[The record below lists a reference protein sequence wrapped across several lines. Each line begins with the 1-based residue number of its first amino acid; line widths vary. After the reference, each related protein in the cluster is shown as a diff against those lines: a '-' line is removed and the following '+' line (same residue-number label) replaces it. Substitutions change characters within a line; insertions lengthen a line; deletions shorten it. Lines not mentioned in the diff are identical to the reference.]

1 MRRAKITVIG
11 AGNVGAATASALLA
25 RRLGDV
31 VLMDVREGLAAG
43 RALDLGQA
51 ASLEGVDCS
60 VSGARHYEQTAGSD
74 LVVIAAGVPR
84 SPGMSR
90 DDLLRTNHEIVGRV
104 TRDAVRYSP
113 ASILLVVSNPL
124 DAMVQTAF
132 RASGFP
138 RRRVLGMAGVL
149 DAARF
154 ASFIAA
160 ELDVSVENVRASVVG
175 GHGDTMVPLPRYST
189 VAGVPITRLLGE
201 DAVGRLVERTRQA
214 GREIVELQGTSA
226 WLAPGSGVAE
236 MAEAILRDRKKIL
249 PCAVYLEGE
258 YGISGVFLGV
268 PAKLGAGGLIEL
280 AVLDLTLGE
289 RAALQRSAAEVR
301 ALLDIVGI

>member
-1 MRRAKITVIG
+1 
-11 AGNVGAATASALLA
+11 
-25 RRLGDV
+25 
-31 VLMDVREGLAAG
+31 
-43 RALDLGQA
+43 
-51 ASLEGVDCS
+51 
-60 VSGARHYEQTAGSD
+60 
-74 LVVIAAGVPR
+74 
-84 SPGMSR
+84 
-90 DDLLRTNHEIVGRV
+90 
-104 TRDAVRYSP
+104 
-113 ASILLVVSNPL
+113 
-124 DAMVQTAF
+124 
-132 RASGFP
+132 
-138 RRRVLGMAGVL
+138 
-149 DAARF
+149 
-154 ASFIAA
+154 
-160 ELDVSVENVRASVVG
+160 
-175 GHGDTMVPLPRYST
+175 MVPLPRYST

-226 WLAPGSGVAE
+226 WLAPGSGIAE